1 MTIPAYPLQWPTGWK
16 RTPASA
22 RTTARFGK
30 ASSHSNATGRKPG
43 RPLTIA
49 EAAARLRTQLQR
61 TRVSDNDLV
70 ISSDLKLRLDGLPAS
85 GQREPDDP
93 GAAVYWRDPTQ
104 AGWPTRCMAIDRYD
118 RVADNLA
125 AIAATLEA
133 MRAIERHGGA
143 EILNR
148 AFTGF
153 TAIEDQSKP
162 WHVVLGVPAHA
173 STEQVRD
180 AYRRGRAKFHPDRGG
195 DAEAFNAIQK
205 AWVAFGAE
213 RGIHD

>member
-1 MTIPAYPLQWPTGWK
+1 MTIPAYPLQWPEGWK
-16 RTPASA
+16 RTPATA

-30 ASSHSNATGRKPG
+30 ASRHSKYGGYTPG
-43 RPLTIA
+43 RALTIA
-49 EAAARLRTQLQR
+49 EAVERVRAEL
-61 TRVSDNDLV
+61 TRMQVSDNDLV
-70 ISSDLKLRLDGLPAS
+70 INSDLKLRLDGLPMS
-85 GQREPDDP
+85 NQREPEDP
-93 GAAVYWRDPTQ
+93 GAAVYWRD
-104 AGWPTRCMAIDRYD
+104 ASRDGWPMRCMAIDRYD

-125 AIAATLEA
+125 AIAATLDA

-173 STEQVRD
+173 STNDVRD
-180 AYRRGRAKFHPDRGG
+180 AYKRARSTTHPDRGG
-195 DAEAFNAIQK
+195 NAEDFDVVQRAYVEFCS
-205 AWVAFGAE
+205 E
-213 RGIHD
+213 RNIPA